1 MLIKDKKPKLGMSGI
16 EGRALSRRR
25 TVKLSNYLVSYHTMP
40 VAMLEIILVLDSENR
55 KMKNENMKKVIS
67 TCGKKCLMFITE
79 YKHNIITGEK
89 LPTFTQSQ
97 QLQVEK
103 VRSNRARM

>member
-1 MLIKDKKPKLGMSGI
+1 
-16 EGRALSRRR
+16 
-25 TVKLSNYLVSYHTMP
+25 MP
-40 VAMLEIILVLDSENR
+40 VAMLEIILVLASENR
-55 KMKNENMKKVIS
+55 KMKNKNMKKVIS
-67 TCGKKCLMFITE
+67 TCGKKCLMFMTE
-79 YKHNIITGEK
+79 YKQNILTGEK